1 MRRAQSRKPCAL
13 PGLLEVLAHPWSMQ
27 ILWTL
32 SQGKSLRFS
41 EIKRE
46 VEGISPRVLTERL
59 RQLEEKQL
67 IFRRYETSIPPAV
80 SYGMTR
86 KAKKLGKIL
95 HDLQSIARNW
105 D

>member
-1 MRRAQSRKPCAL
+1 MRRAQSRRPCVL

-95 HDLQSIARNW
+95 HDLETMSRKW

>member
-13 PGLLEVLAHPWSMQ
+13 PALLEVLAHPWSMQ

-32 SQGKSLRFS
+32 SQAKAMRFS
-41 EIKRE
+41 GIKKE
-46 VEGISPRVLTERL
+46 VEGISSRVLTERL
-59 RQLEEKQL
+59 RQLEDEEL
-67 IFRRYETSIPPAV
+67 IFRRYQTSIPPAV

-95 HDLQSIARNW
+95 HDLETMSRKW
-105 D
+105 H